1 MPQAGT
7 RFAYLPIEKPLT
19 FGSIRYLPGSIKKN
33 DEAWA
38 KFFERRQLKFTI
50 APSHALFCC
59 IRANSRKR

>member
-38 KFFERRQLKFTI
+38 TFFDCGQ
-50 APSHALFCC
+50 
-59 IRANSRKR
+59 